1 LILAGTIQIPYFP
14 NRASNR
20 ELIGATRM
28 TIQFNPGNL
37 NQPMYQIIGH
47 AAFVAW
53 FSITCSIPCF
63 SQEPTQPLTAASPS
77 KAVRNAALTLPSDAG
92 QYWMEYD
99 LRPYTSRLKTIDRP
113 QQALL
118 DWILRDTGTDVWFNE
133 PAGVL
138 TADRATLRV
147 YHNEGMQKTVQQV
160 YEKFVNGTVEPQM
173 FALRIIMIGNP
184 AWRQRAMGWMKP
196 VEVQAPG
203 VSAWLL
209 TKENSALLSAMIRSR
224 NDVVETPLPQITLF
238 NGQSSNIEQLRSRNY
253 VREYTRQ
260 DQPYPVYIPVSD
272 EIQEGYRLQFSPLLS
287 NDMQSMDVSLKCSID
302 QVERL
307 NNVPI
312 DLPAA
317 NGAMTTAQIN
327 VPQLVSWRMQERF
340 RWPTD
345 QVLMLSCGVIAAPNN
360 STTQNTLFGN
370 PAMTASNGILGLG
383 KLLPNAAGTRSDAL
397 LVMEYIGPAS
407 SNLNAPPSNQTAS
420 VGGNGIPAPIATNPN
435 TLSPISRGRY

>member
-1 LILAGTIQIPYFP
+1 MIHPSQFQAKSNLFRILEFAMGAAFATIQSPCVSY
-14 NRASNR
+14 SQD
-20 ELIGATRM
+20 ATPPEM
-28 TIQFNPGNL
+28 VT
-37 NQPMYQIIGH
+37 NQ
-47 AAFVAW
+47 AKV
-53 FSITCSIPCF
+53 S
-63 SQEPTQPLTAASPS
+63 
-77 KAVRNAALTLPSDAG
+77 RNAALTLPSDAG

-99 LRPYTSRLKTIDRP
+99 LRPYTSRLKNVDRP

-138 TADRATLRV
+138 TADRSTLRV

-160 YEKFVNGTVEPQM
+160 YEKFVNGTSEPQT
-173 FALRIIMIGNP
+173 FALRIIMIGSP

-209 TKENSALLSAMIRSR
+209 TKENSALLGALIRSR
-224 NDVVETPLPQITLF
+224 NDVVETALPQITLF

-260 DQPYPVYIPVSD
+260 EQPYPVYIPVSD
-272 EIQEGYRLQFSPLLS
+272 EIQEGYKLQFSPLLS
-287 NDMQSMDVSLKCSID
+287 TDMRAMDVSLKCSID

-317 NGAMTTAQIN
+317 NGTMTTAQIN
-327 VPQLVSWRMQERF
+327 VPQLVSWRMHERF

-360 STTQNTLFGN
+360 STAPNSLFGS
-370 PAMTASNGILGLG
+370 PAMVASNGILGLG

-397 LVMEYIGPAS
+397 LVMEYIGPAAA
-407 SNLNAPPSNQTAS
+407 NLTASPTNQTVNTGS
-420 VGGNGIPAPIATNPN
+420 VGVPAPIATNPN
-435 TLSPISRGRY
+435 TSSPISRGRY

>member
-1 LILAGTIQIPYFP
+1 MIDLSIQNMPKSRVLRPVSLATLMIYLLKL
-14 NRASNR
+14 ASCVAFAQ
-20 ELIGATRM
+20 EAKTPAT
-28 TIQFNPGNL
+28 
-37 NQPMYQIIGH
+37 
-47 AAFVAW
+47 AV
-53 FSITCSIPCF
+53 
-63 SQEPTQPLTAASPS
+63 SQAKAS
-77 KAVRNAALTLPSDAG
+77 RNAALTLPSDAG

-99 LRPYTSRLKTIDRP
+99 LRPYTSRLKNVDRP

-138 TADRATLRV
+138 TADRSTLRV

-160 YEKFVNGTVEPQM
+160 YEKFVNGTSEPQT
-173 FALRIIMIGNP
+173 FALRIIMIGSP

-209 TKENSALLSAMIRSR
+209 TKENSALLGALIRSR
-224 NDVVETPLPQITLF
+224 NDVVETALPQITLF

-260 DQPYPVYIPVSD
+260 EQPYPVYIPVSD
-272 EIQEGYRLQFSPLLS
+272 EIQEGYKLQFSPLLS
-287 NDMQSMDVSLKCSID
+287 TDMRAMDVSLKCSID

-317 NGAMTTAQIN
+317 NGTMTTAQIN
-327 VPQLVSWRMQERF
+327 VPQLVSWRMHERF

-360 STTQNTLFGN
+360 SAAPNSLFGS
-370 PAMTASNGILGLG
+370 PAMAASNGILGIG

-397 LVMEYIGPAS
+397 LVMEYIGPAAT
-407 SNLNAPPSNQTAS
+407 NLTATPTNQNAS
-420 VGGNGIPAPIATNPN
+420 VGSVGVPAPIATNPN
-435 TLSPISRGRY
+435 TSSPISRGRY

>member
-1 LILAGTIQIPYFP
+1 MIHPSQIQANSTLFRTLAFAIGAAYAAIQIPCVSYSQDATAP
-14 NRASNR
+14 AMVTNQAKAS
-20 ELIGATRM
+20 
-28 TIQFNPGNL
+28 
-37 NQPMYQIIGH
+37 
-47 AAFVAW
+47 
-53 FSITCSIPCF
+53 
-63 SQEPTQPLTAASPS
+63 
-77 KAVRNAALTLPSDAG
+77 RNAALTLPSDAG

-99 LRPYTSRLKTIDRP
+99 LRPYTSRLKNVDRP

-138 TADRATLRV
+138 TADRSTLRV

-160 YEKFVNGTVEPQM
+160 YEKFVNGTSEPQT
-173 FALRIIMIGNP
+173 FALRIIMIGSP

-209 TKENSALLSAMIRSR
+209 TKENSALLGALIRSR
-224 NDVVETPLPQITLF
+224 NDVVETALPQITLF

-260 DQPYPVYIPVSD
+260 EQPYPVYIPVSD
-272 EIQEGYRLQFSPLLS
+272 EIQEGYKLQFSPLLS
-287 NDMQSMDVSLKCSID
+287 TDMRAMDVSLKCSID

-307 NNVPI
+307 NNVTI

-317 NGAMTTAQIN
+317 NGTMTTAQIN
-327 VPQLVSWRMQERF
+327 VPQLVSWRMHERF

-360 STTQNTLFGN
+360 NSAAPNSLFGS
-370 PAMTASNGILGLG
+370 PAMAASNGILGLG

-397 LVMEYIGPAS
+397 LVMEYIGPAAA
-407 SNLNAPPSNQTAS
+407 NLTAS
-420 VGGNGIPAPIATNPN
+420 PTNQSANIGSVGVPAPIATNPN
-435 TLSPISRGRY
+435 TSSPISRGRY